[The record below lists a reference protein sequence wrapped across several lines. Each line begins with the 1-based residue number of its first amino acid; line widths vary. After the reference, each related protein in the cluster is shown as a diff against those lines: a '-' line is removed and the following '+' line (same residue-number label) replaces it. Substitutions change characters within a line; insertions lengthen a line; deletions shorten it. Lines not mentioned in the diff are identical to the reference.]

1 MRVRRR
7 PRSIGAVH
15 APIFSTNLIRTFSAA
30 AVAAALVAAH
40 APWPAAQSRSRTQ
53 SVDVPLRMTIED
65 YRLPNGLNVVL
76 SRDTSVPVVA
86 VNVWYHVGSANEQ
99 KGRTGFAHLFEHM
112 MFQGSANV
120 GDDEHFR
127 LIQEAGGTLNGS
139 TSTDRTNYYQAVPSN
154 FLEQILWQEADR
166 MGFLLPGMTQQ
177 KLDNQR
183 SVVQNERRQ
192 RIENAPYG
200 LASETIAAAMYPAG
214 HPYSWPTIGSMADLN
229 AASMEDV
236 QSFFRTYY
244 APNNASLA
252 IVGDFDP
259 AQAKRWVEKYFGGIP
274 SGKPIDRPRPVPV
287 TLDGARRLVLEDR
300 VQLPRLYSVWTSPA
314 LFAPLD
320 AEFDVLGYI
329 LAGDRSSRLT
339 QRLVNRERIAQ
350 AVTAMQSSR
359 PLGSQFVIIVQARPG
374 IELDRVRAI
383 VDEELARLL
392 KDPPTERELQQ
403 AKNNLEAA
411 FLQDLE
417 TTLGRADRLNSYA
430 VYTGDPAY
438 VATDVGRYTKVT
450 AAGLQDAVRQYLH
463 DRRVLLSVVPS
474 GQRKLAVQ

>member
-1 MRVRRR
+1 VNAALLST
-7 PRSIGAVH
+7 PIARSL
-15 APIFSTNLIRTFSAA
+15 S
-30 AVAAALVAAH
+30 AALVGALMVLAH
-40 APWPAAQSRSRTQ
+40 VAGPGAQSRSRTQ

-76 SRDTSVPVVA
+76 SRDPSVPVVA
-86 VNVWYHVGSANEQ
+86 VNLWYHVGSANEQ

-139 TSTDRTNYYQAVPSN
+139 TSTDRTNYYQAVPAN
-154 FLEQILWQEADR
+154 FLEQVLWQEADR
-166 MGFLLPGMTQQ
+166 MGFLLPGMTEQ

-214 HPYSWPTIGSMADLN
+214 HPYSWPVIGSMADLN
-229 AASMEDV
+229 AASMDDV
-236 QSFFRTYY
+236 RSFFRTYY

-259 AQAKRWVEKYFGGIP
+259 DQARRWVEKYFGGIP
-274 SGKPIDRPRPVPV
+274 AGTPIERPRPGPV
-287 TLDGARRLVLEDR
+287 HLDSERRPVLEDR
-300 VQLPRLYSVWTSPA
+300 VQLPRLYSVWISPG

-320 AEFDVLGYI
+320 AELDVLGYI
-329 LAGDRSSRLT
+329 LAGDRNSRLT

-350 AVTAMQSSR
+350 AVSASQSSR
-359 PLGSQFVIIVQARPG
+359 PLGGQFAVIVQARPG
-374 IELDRVRAI
+374 IELERVRTRI
-383 VDEELARLL
+383 DEEIARLL
-392 KDPPTERELQQ
+392 KEPPTDREIQQ

-417 TTLGRADRLNSYA
+417 TVLGRADRLNGYA
-430 VYTGDPAY
+430 VYAGDPAY
-438 VATDVGRYTKVT
+438 VPTDVGRYAKVT
-450 AAGLQDAVRQYLH
+450 AAGVQQAIRQYLH
-463 DRRVLLSVVPS
+463 DRRVLLSVVPT
-474 GQRKLAVQ
+474 GQQTLAVR

>member
-1 MRVRRR
+1 
-7 PRSIGAVH
+7 
-15 APIFSTNLIRTFSAA
+15 
-30 AVAAALVAAH
+30 
-40 APWPAAQSRSRTQ
+40 
-53 SVDVPLRMTIED
+53 
-65 YRLPNGLNVVL
+65 VL
-76 SRDTSVPVVA
+76 SRDPSVPVVA
-86 VNVWYHVGSANEQ
+86 VNLWYHVGSANEQ

-139 TSTDRTNYYQAVPSN
+139 TSTDRTNYYQAVPAN
-154 FLEQILWQEADR
+154 FLEQVLWQEADR
-166 MGFLLPGMTQQ
+166 MGFLLPGMTEQ

-214 HPYSWPTIGSMADLN
+214 HPYSWPVIGSMADLN
-229 AASMEDV
+229 AASMDDV
-236 QSFFRTYY
+236 RSFFRTYY

-259 AQAKRWVEKYFGGIP
+259 DQARRWVEKYFGGIP
-274 SGKPIDRPRPVPV
+274 AGTPIERPRPGPV
-287 TLDGARRLVLEDR
+287 HLDSERRPVLEDR
-300 VQLPRLYSVWTSPA
+300 VQLPRLYSVWISPG

-320 AEFDVLGYI
+320 AELDVLGYI
-329 LAGDRSSRLT
+329 LAGDRNSRLT

-350 AVTAMQSSR
+350 AVSASQSSR
-359 PLGSQFVIIVQARPG
+359 PLGGQFAVIVQARPG
-374 IELDRVRAI
+374 IELERVRTRI
-383 VDEELARLL
+383 DEEIARLL
-392 KDPPTERELQQ
+392 KEPPTDREIQQ

-417 TTLGRADRLNSYA
+417 TVLGRADRLNGYA
-430 VYTGDPAY
+430 VYAGDPAY
-438 VATDVGRYTKVT
+438 VPTDVGRYAKVT
-450 AAGLQDAVRQYLH
+450 AAGVQQAIRQYLH
-463 DRRVLLSVVPS
+463 DRRVLLSVVPT
-474 GQRKLAVQ
+474 GQQTLAVR